1 MKKKYLLIGL
11 ASFLLL
17 TTTTSCNNKNNE
29 ELIASDETFNEDYK
43 DIVELSKLSKENKI
57 GLKRG

>member
-29 ELIASDETFNEDYK
+29 EFQERRGEQSVKNIN
-43 DIVELSKLSKENKI
+43 DIGEKC
-57 GLKRG
+57 G